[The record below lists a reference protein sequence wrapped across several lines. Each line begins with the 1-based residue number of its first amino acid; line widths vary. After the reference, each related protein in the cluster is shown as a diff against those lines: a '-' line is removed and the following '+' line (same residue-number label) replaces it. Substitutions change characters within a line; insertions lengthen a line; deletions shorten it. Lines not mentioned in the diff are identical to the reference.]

1 MSDAESKTRQKRTW
15 SPGDLAARLFA
26 GESYN
31 DIAEAMGV
39 QRQTV
44 SKWADDPEV
53 QAELATMR
61 EEIRARLVNRTAKL
75 ATRAINVHAEIM
87 DNEEAPDAVRLAA
100 AKNILDRFAPAATV
114 SEVKVTGALDLGRTD
129 DADLEARARALAAA
143 VLGEVEKPPPVEDGG
158 EGLEPESP

>member
-1 MSDAESKTRQKRTW
+1 MAATDPETRQKRTCC
-15 SPGDLAARLFA
+15 PADFATRLFS
-26 GESYN
+26 GETYQEMA
-31 DIAEAMGV
+31 DALGV
-39 QRQTV
+39 DRRTV
-44 SKWADDPEV
+44 AKWADDPAILADVEEMRAEV
-53 QAELATMR
+53 
-61 EEIRARLVNRTAKL
+61 RARLVNRTAKL

-87 DNEEAPDAVRLAA
+87 DNTDAPEAVRLAA

-158 EGLEPESP
+158 QPPEPESP